1 MAKRLSDSFHFFMQ
15 HTKKDCEKEV
25 ALKLMKLRRQQQW
38 E

>member
-15 HTKKDCEKEV
+15 HTKKEGEKEV
-25 ALKLMKLRRQQQW
+25 ALKLMKLRQQQQW